1 SSPNPTKKEMQ
12 ILKALVFACLL
23 AVALARPNNEDHRAR
38 KLAAMEETER
48 LLADDMIIK
57 RCELHTDRK
66 PCPGGSFCLS
76 EDWRCFL
83 SDQCEHKGGWCFPTV
98 KPSAAMFAKEERIY
112 QEKASFRN
120 RDASADEN
128 SDSSE

>member
-1 SSPNPTKKEMQ
+1 NKKEMQ
-12 ILKALVFACLL
+12 LLKALAVACLL
-23 AVALARPNNEDHRAR
+23 AVALARANNEDHRAR
-38 KLAAMEETER
+38 KLAALEETER

-83 SDQCEHKGGWCFPTV
+83 NDKCEHKGGWCFPLV
-98 KPSAAMFAKEERIY
+98 RPSAAELARDERMRQRAEHY
-112 QEKASFRN
+112 QDREASVE
-120 RDASADEN
+120 DS